1 MFARQFMSFVVT
13 KASFCLQ
20 RVSRE
25 MLQGLG
31 SRVSDLGCMGLGS
44 GGGCYQILKVAPFAS
59 SWVGFRW
66 LFLGG
71 C

>member
-1 MFARQFMSFVVT
+1 MSFVVT
-13 KASFCLQ
+13 KARFCLQ

-31 SRVSDLGCMGLGS
+31 SRVSDLGCRGLGS
-44 GGGCYQILKVAPFAS
+44 GWGLLPEILKVAPFAS